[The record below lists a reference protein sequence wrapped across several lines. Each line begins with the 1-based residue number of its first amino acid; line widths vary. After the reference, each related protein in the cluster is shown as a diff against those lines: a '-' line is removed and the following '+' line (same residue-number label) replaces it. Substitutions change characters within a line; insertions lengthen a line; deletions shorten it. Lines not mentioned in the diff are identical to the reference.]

1 MKIDANS
8 SLYTVQ
14 EVKSQVQ
21 HTELNKEITT
31 TAQAKQSVDI
41 NMHDQNLIAQSSA
54 ELKSMPEVDLD
65 LVAQIKQQIA
75 QGDIQFDMGELANAL
90 VG

>member
-1 MKIDANS
+1 MKIDAHG
-8 SLYTVQ
+8 SLYSVQ
-14 EVKSQVQ
+14 DVKSQVQ
-21 HTELNKEITT
+21 ATELKKE
-31 TAQAKQSVDI
+31 TATAAPAKQNVEV
-41 NMHDQNLIAQSSA
+41 NMHDQNVITQNSA
-54 ELKSMPEVDLD
+54 ALKSMPEVDLE

>member
-8 SLYTVQ
+8 SLYSVQ
-14 EVKSQVQ
+14 EVTSQVQ
-21 HTELNKEITT
+21 AAELKKEI
-31 TAQAKQSVDI
+31 AAPSKQNVDV
-41 NMHDQNLIAQSSA
+41 NMHDQNMITQNSDA
-54 ELKSMPEVDLD
+54 LKSMPEVDLD
-65 LVAQIKQQIA
+65 FIAQIKQQIA